1 MAKHPYMPNS
11 DSQRVLW
18 LNNFAAKL
26 PQEAETLGV
35 SKAELE
41 SVTNDSLV
49 FAYIMDC
56 LESVKKYNLQMT
68 SFKNL
73 VRDDVSNQQVAVIPQ
88 PPIFPQMPAFSKT
101 GIFNRVRVL
110 VQKIKLAKNYTDNI
124 GKNLGIIGET
134 YNIDYSTLKP
144 TINVS
149 INANNVVVKW
159 RKGQTEALNVY
170 VKRGDADF
178 ILVGTSIK
186 PPFVDT
192 TKLPEVPTNW
202 VYRAIFVNNKVEV
215 GKYSDEENILV
226 KKFV

>member
-1 MAKHPYMPNS
+1 MAKQYYLPGS
-11 DSQRVLW
+11 DVQKVLW

-26 PQEAETLGV
+26 QQEAETLGV

-49 FAYIMDC
+49 FAYIIDC
-56 LESVKKYNLQMT
+56 LESVKKYSLQMT

-73 VRDDVSNQQVAVIPQ
+73 VRYDVSNQQTAVIPQ
-88 PPIFPQMPAFSKT
+88 PPIFPQMPAYSKT
-101 GIFNRVRVL
+101 GIFNRVREL
-110 VQKIKLAKNYTDNI
+110 VQKIKISKNYTENI

-134 YNIDYSTLKP
+134 YNIDYSKLKP
-144 TINVS
+144 NINVS
-149 INANNVVVKW
+149 INANNVVIKW

-170 VKRGDADF
+170 VKRGDADY

-186 PPFVDT
+186 PPFVDK
-192 TKLPEVPTNW
+192 TKLPDVPTNW
-202 VYRAIFVNNKVEV
+202 IYRAIYVNNTVEV
-215 GKYSDEENILV
+215 GRYSDEENILV